1 MMARWKL
8 TRPMALVAIADEIP
22 TKMEI
27 PMSNQKY
34 LEIQA
39 VEMFNKECN
48 ELTKAQKDE
57 LRFHL
62 AQMIINNY

>member
-1 MMARWKL
+1 
-8 TRPMALVAIADEIP
+8 
-22 TKMEI
+22 
-27 PMSNQKY
+27 MSNAKY

-39 VEMFNKECN
+39 NEMYGKEWT

-62 AQMIINNY
+62 TQMLINNY